1 MEKIDW
7 RGYSMVKKIKHMY
20 IRFDRIH
27 ERDGWTDTHDEI
39 GRACIASRDK
49 NRRATDHY
57 SDWYTGR

>member
-1 MEKIDW
+1 MAWLLD
-7 RGYSMVKKIKHMY
+7 GKIKHMY